1 MNNLNCSIA
10 EKYIQSLASLVP
22 FVMCHLHM
30 NTSMEPCND
39 TMNARQTEQLLSMPQ
54 EWFWNI
60 NFIMLS
66 WRLKNVWRK
75 CQGWIGITIQYLFWP
90 SCMFALSLYT
100 LNMRRCQIEV
110 QFESGARTKFLVALF
125 QPMTSISDHKS
136 VPWFHSFQNMYNTHM
151 CKMNTEVEKLG
162 FSKKIYLV
170 LMKKCK
176 KK

>member
-1 MNNLNCSIA
+1 M
-10 EKYIQSLASLVP
+10 
-22 FVMCHLHM
+22 
-30 NTSMEPCND
+30 D
-39 TMNARQTEQLLSMPQ
+39 TFR
-54 EWFWNI
+54 
-60 NFIMLS
+60 
-66 WRLKNVWRK
+66 R
-75 CQGWIGITIQYLFWP
+75 
-90 SCMFALSLYT
+90 
-100 LNMRRCQIEV
+100 RRCQIEV

-176 KK
+176 KKNSYLHFNPLFLHFYEYQP

>member
-1 MNNLNCSIA
+1 
-10 EKYIQSLASLVP
+10 
-22 FVMCHLHM
+22 
-30 NTSMEPCND
+30 
-39 TMNARQTEQLLSMPQ
+39 
-54 EWFWNI
+54 
-60 NFIMLS
+60 
-66 WRLKNVWRK
+66 
-75 CQGWIGITIQYLFWP
+75 
-90 SCMFALSLYT
+90 
-100 LNMRRCQIEV
+100 MRRCQIEV

-176 KK
+176 KKLVCFTWAHFFSTFMNINHKVSYINGNVLT